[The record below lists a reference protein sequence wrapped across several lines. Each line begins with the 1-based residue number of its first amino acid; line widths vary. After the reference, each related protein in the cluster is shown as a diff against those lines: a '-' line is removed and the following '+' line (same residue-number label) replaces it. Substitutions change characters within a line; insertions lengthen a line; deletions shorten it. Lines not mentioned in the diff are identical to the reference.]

1 MTMNAKYTIPLVLS
15 ISALAL
21 AGCAT
26 AQQRRDYEAG
36 QKAAAEGRIIAQQA
50 LEAVKGIK
58 PRAP

>member
-1 MTMNAKYTIPLVLS
+1 MKTLIRIALL

-36 QKAAAEGRIIAQQA
+36 QKAAAEGRIIAQKA